1 MHHLYRHL
9 MFSAAIG
16 FGGLAALLILAR
28 LGGYSDVLMIVFFS
42 GAVGGVVNNYF
53 RLAALSSKPL
63 EASKLGENALIV
75 PQIYLSL
82 AIGGVLACV
91 AYALFAGGFVQGSL
105 FPKFNGLTT
114 DYGSIT
120 RLLLDVAPATN
131 IDAAKCVL
139 WAFIAGF
146 SERLVPNMIDRAV
159 SELSKGNG

>member
-1 MHHLYRHL
+1 MRHLYRHL

-16 FGGLAALLILAR
+16 FGSLAALLILAR

-53 RLAALSSKPL
+53 RLAAFSSKPL
-63 EASKLGENALIV
+63 EAEKLGENVLVV

-91 AYALFAGGFVQGSL
+91 AYALFAGGIVQGSL
-105 FPKFNGLTT
+105 FPKFIGLDSTY
-114 DYGSIT
+114 DGIT
-120 RLLLDVAPATN
+120 KLLLDVAPSTN
-131 IDAAKCVL
+131 IEAAKCVL

-146 SERLVPNMIDRAV
+146 SERLVPTMIDRAM
-159 SELSKGNG
+159 SEVSKGSV